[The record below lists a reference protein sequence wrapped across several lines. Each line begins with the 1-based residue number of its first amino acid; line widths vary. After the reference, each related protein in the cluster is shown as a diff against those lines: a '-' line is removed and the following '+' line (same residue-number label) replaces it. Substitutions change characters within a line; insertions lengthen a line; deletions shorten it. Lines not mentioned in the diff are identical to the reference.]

1 MKVVTQI
8 QLTFSLILILFLLS
22 SSLAYYNTG
31 QVEEKTRSI
40 IDDSAA
46 LNQQTG
52 MLRVGLF
59 QVQQSLL
66 NHLRTRDSAEGEKYR
81 QQEQG
86 TIKQMASL
94 ISQQSALGRFVSA
107 DERMLL
113 EQQITVLHGI
123 ASQVFDAHQQQL
135 ELSQFADARRREAN
149 NQIAILLG
157 TLERVSPTL
166 IQSDSYLQKMAQDY
180 ANSLQQASALLARSF
195 FEVDRDDVEKNKNL
209 ILNLQTDIDDSY
221 AELLDA
227 VPALKAEQDF
237 VIAQQQVGTALFG
250 DESVLDTL
258 LQLRNQDEL
267 VRRNLAQI
275 QDLYQKMSA
284 RVGDLSQAVHQRNL
298 DSGTLVQHL
307 LTQLKQGQ
315 VLALGLGILIVSVVG
330 FLLTR
335 QIRSPLRYAQ
345 RVMQQLSA
353 GDYCQH
359 IQTRWPFEFAE
370 LLRQLDSLMQ
380 ANRRLITEVKVQ
392 SSRLESL
399 SQENGRLT
407 EEVSQLSEEQFQSVS
422 RISSAVCELEQ
433 VSSQV
438 KLKSDVNM
446 EACQSIVGLSRQ
458 GIAAIQD
465 NLGANERMAQQ
476 LLKSSEVIES
486 VAQKSHAI
494 SNIVEVI
501 ENIANQTNLLALNA
515 AIESARAGDKGRGFA
530 VVADEVRELANRT
543 MTSTGSIQSM
553 ISDLQQTVQ
562 FAVNSIEQT
571 DSMMQT
577 NTQMLNQSGQVME
590 QIDFQTEAL
599 SENAIFIASSTGEQH
614 QACAE
619 ISHAIEVISDA
630 FRSSGSKAIMV
641 AANSRELTQMSKEQV
656 IELQKFVTEVEA

>member
-31 QVEEKTRSI
+31 QVEVKIRSI

-66 NHLRTRDSAEGEKYR
+66 NHLRTRDRAEGEKYR
-81 QQEQG
+81 QQELG
-86 TIKQMASL
+86 TIKQMAGL

-107 DERMLL
+107 GERELL
-113 EQQITVLHGI
+113 DRQITVLHGV

-135 ELSQFADARRREAN
+135 ELSRLADARRREAN
-149 NQIAILLG
+149 NQIAILQG
-157 TLERVSPTL
+157 TLERVAPTL
-166 IQSDSYLQKMAQDY
+166 IQSDSYLQKVVQDY

-195 FEVDRDDVEKNKNL
+195 FEVDSDGVEKNKSL
-209 ILNLQTDIDDSY
+209 ILNLQADIDDSY
-221 AELLDA
+221 AELLDT

-237 VIAQQQVGTALFG
+237 ISAQQQIGAVLFG
-250 DESVLDTL
+250 ETNVLDAL
-258 LQLRNQDEL
+258 LQLRHKDEQI
-267 VRRNLAQI
+267 RQNLAQI

-298 DSGTLVQHL
+298 DSGTLVQRL

-330 FLLTR
+330 YLLTR

-345 RVMQQLSA
+345 HVMQQLAA
-353 GDYCQH
+353 GNYCQN
-359 IQTRWPFEFAE
+359 IQIRWPFEFAE

-380 ANRRLITEVKVQ
+380 ANRRLIMEVKVQ

-399 SQENGRLT
+399 SQENARLT

-476 LLKSSEVIES
+476 LFKSSEVIES
-486 VAQKSHAI
+486 VAKKSHAI

-530 VVADEVRELANRT
+530 VVAEDRKSV
-543 MTSTGSIQSM
+543 
-553 ISDLQQTVQ
+553 V
-562 FAVNSIEQT
+562 
-571 DSMMQT
+571 
-577 NTQMLNQSGQVME
+577 
-590 QIDFQTEAL
+590 
-599 SENAIFIASSTGEQH
+599 
-614 QACAE
+614 
-619 ISHAIEVISDA
+619 
-630 FRSSGSKAIMV
+630 
-641 AANSRELTQMSKEQV
+641 
-656 IELQKFVTEVEA
+656 